1 MKYLVS
7 TLIAF
12 SWLSLPLA
20 AAEKI
25 TTFTLE
31 NGMEAVVLE
40 DHRAPVVVHMLW
52 YKAGAADE
60 KPGVSG
66 VAHFLEHLLF
76 KATENLES
84 GEFSRVVEANGGAD
98 NAFTSWDYT
107 GYFQRVAADRLELMM
122 QMEADRMRNIKL
134 TEQDILTERDVI
146 LEERSQR
153 TDSDPGALFGEQ
165 RRSAQYLNHPYG
177 VPIIGWRH
185 EMEELSREDALE
197 FYRTYYAP
205 NAAVLVV
212 AGDVDPAEV
221 EEMARRH
228 YGPLEP
234 TVGLK
239 DRERPAEPP
248 QLAERRITYEDAR
261 VAQPYV
267 IRTYMAP
274 ERDAGDQ
281 KAAAAL
287 TMLSAILGGD
297 TATSVMGIALQ
308 QDTKKAVYTGTF
320 YSGMSYDDTTFGV
333 IMVPTP
339 ELNLQQAEDEM
350 DAVIAQFMKDGV
362 DADHLA
368 RVKRQI
374 LASEIYE
381 QDDVGGLARRY
392 GAALTSGLTVADV
405 QDWPKLLAEVTEQ
418 DILDAAEM
426 IFDRDKAVTGWFRRP
441 TAPEA
446 VTEEVSQ

>member
-1 MKYLVS
+1 MSKPKQKAPDSENSKVS
-7 TLIAF
+7 ESNGKTLK
-12 SWLSLPLA
+12 
-20 AAEKI
+20 ER
-25 TTFTLE
+25 E
-31 NGMEAVVLE
+31 DEAIERMVGQFVVKQE
-40 DHRAPVVVHMLW
+40 
-52 YKAGAADE
+52 E
-60 KPGVSG
+60 KPVDKYFRAL
-66 VAHFLEHLLF
+66 VKLEGSDLHMKVG
-76 KATENLES
+76 KAPIV
-84 GEFSRVVEANGGAD
+84 RVNG
-98 NAFTSWDYT
+98 T
-107 GYFQRVAADRLELMM
+107 LKELN
-122 QMEADRMRNIKL
+122 R
-134 TEQDILTERDVI
+134 
-146 LEERSQR
+146 
-153 TDSDPGALFGEQ
+153 G
-165 RRSAQYLNHPYG
+165 
-177 VPIIGWRH
+177 PI
-185 EMEELSREDALE
+185 
-197 FYRTYYAP
+197 
-205 NAAVLVV
+205 
-212 AGDVDPAEV
+212 EV